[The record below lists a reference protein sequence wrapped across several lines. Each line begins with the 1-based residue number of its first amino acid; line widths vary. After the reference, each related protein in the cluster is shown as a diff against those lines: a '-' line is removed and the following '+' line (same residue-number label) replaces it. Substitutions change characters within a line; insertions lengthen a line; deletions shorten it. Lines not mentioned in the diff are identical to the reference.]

1 VLPNNTFRTPPAEL
15 VAGIDKPVLPR
26 ELMDRV
32 ASFLLEEQQ
41 LLPQPNGSTKRKAKL
56 GIMHFEDSP
65 MVKAFESSIRAQKDG
80 PCELILLSLGK
91 DAEDAARQLFG
102 GMLRLEGRRRQAVN
116 SGPASDDVSVKEGG
130 VDAILIEGCPDA
142 GLGLAVME
150 RVRKAV
156 GGGGKGLSLTADG
169 ERSIP
174 SSFWV
179 DVE

>member
-1 VLPNNTFRTPPAEL
+1 
-15 VAGIDKPVLPR
+15 
-26 ELMDRV
+26 MDRV

-41 LLPQPNGSTKRKAKL
+41 LLPQPNGSTKRKANL

-102 GMLRLEGRRRQAVN
+102 GMLRLEGLRPQAGHC
-116 SGPASDDVSVKEGG
+116 GPASNDVSFEEGG

-156 GGGGKGLSLTADG
+156 GGGGKGLSLTAEG